1 MSTKVK
7 SITPKTYEGKVT
19 GYSIVLEN
27 GTEGYLDDKGSDK
40 ELKVGESVDFTL
52 VVKKNKKGNDYN
64 LLTLKRAGYTPPII
78 TPSPANE
85 VSRHLHEDVVLLK
98 ADAPEILKLKAGAS
112 IKALE
117 FVVNAFIADRI
128 TYDKIKDYYT
138 ELKGYLFDSID
149 ESTGKS
155 DKA

>member
-40 ELKVGESVDFTL
+40 ELKPGDDIEFIL
-52 VVKKNKKGNDYN
+52 VVKQNKKGKDYN
-64 LLTLKRAGYTPPII
+64 LLTLKKVSQSATPPSEPAKAVNK
-78 TPSPANE
+78 PSPGVVDVPE
-85 VSRHLHEDVVLLK
+85 VV
-98 ADAPEILKLKAGAS
+98 KLKTGAS
-112 IKALE
+112 IKAME
-117 FVVNAFIADRI
+117 FVVNAFIADKI
-128 TYDKIKDYYT
+128 NYDKIKEYYT

-149 ESTGKS
+149 EITGK
-155 DKA
+155 A